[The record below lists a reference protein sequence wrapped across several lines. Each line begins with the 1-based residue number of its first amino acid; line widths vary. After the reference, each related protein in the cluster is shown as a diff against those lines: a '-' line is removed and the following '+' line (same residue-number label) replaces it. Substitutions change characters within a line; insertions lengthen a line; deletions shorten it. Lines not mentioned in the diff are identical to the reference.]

1 MGMSSAVTGLIPKS
15 VSGRMMSAGSAM
27 ATGVIKAGARV
38 GRGAASG
45 SMADRIGNRGLIRA
59 GGMMARHPMRT
70 SAGAIGAAGGIA
82 ANRRRGSQ
90 NYPMY

>member
-1 MGMSSAVTGLIPKS
+1 MGVSSAVTGLIPKS

-38 GRGAASG
+38 GRGAAAG
-45 SMADRIGNRGLIRA
+45 SLADTIGNRGLLRA

-70 SAGAIGAAGGIA
+70 AGGAIGAAGAIGMS
-82 ANRRRGSQ
+82 RRRGSQ